1 MKIEK
6 NIINDEVEIVLSGRL
21 DTVTSTDF
29 EKEIDNLENLNVKKL
44 IINMKEI
51 QYTSS
56 AGLRVLL
63 KSQKL
68 MDSKGGSMKLINVN
82 EIVMEV
88 FEITG
93 FNEMLTIE

>member
-6 NIINDEVEIVLSGRL
+6 NIINDDVEIVLSGRL
-21 DTVTSTDF
+21 DTLTSVEF
-29 EKEIDNLENLNVKKL
+29 EKEIENLESSNVKNL
-44 IINMKEI
+44 IINMKDIE
-51 QYTSS
+51 YTSS

-63 KSQKL
+63 KAQKI
-68 MDSKGGSMKLINVN
+68 MDSKGTMKLINVN

-93 FNEMLTIE
+93 FNEMLDIE